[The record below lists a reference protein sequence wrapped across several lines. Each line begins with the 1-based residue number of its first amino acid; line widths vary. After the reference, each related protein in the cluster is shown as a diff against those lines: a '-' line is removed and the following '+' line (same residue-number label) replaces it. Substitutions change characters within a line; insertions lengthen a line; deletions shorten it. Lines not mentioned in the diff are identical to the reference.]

1 MKNKWDMKILKDNT
15 MVTSRSYYFL
25 LDFNDRDGWKT
36 LVDNFNVRRL
46 NELTIEQYIKL
57 FEIATEREI
66 KELKL
71 KVL

>member
-1 MKNKWDMKILKDNT
+1 MKLLNDGTI
-15 MVTSRSYYFL
+15 VTSRSYYFL

-57 FEIATEREI
+57 FEIATAKEI
-66 KELKL
+66 EYLKS